1 MSDHLSSFLASSM
14 IINGGLRLVMMLPLC
29 LSIAIVYKTTRCE
42 DLRELPMAVGG
53 LLVSIVLGMAAVG
66 IGLWLLF
73 QIMV

>member
-1 MSDHLSSFLASSM
+1 MSDNFSLLLANSM
-14 IINGGLRLVMMLPLC
+14 VINGGLRLLMMLPLC

-42 DLRELPMAVGG
+42 DLRELPVAVGG

>member
-1 MSDHLSSFLASSM
+1 MSDHLSSFLASSIV
-14 IINGGLRLVMMLPLC
+14 IIGGLRLLMMLPLC

-66 IGLWLLF
+66 IGLWLMF